1 MRTIKKSVGGARNEI
16 ECARTEGTQRDPR
29 LSGEPSVGRCHES
42 CRLLMTSYDQFD
54 GGSPKAFDDIEV
66 LLAGYTEDTI
76 NTLVLQGRNEK
87 I

>member
-1 MRTIKKSVGGARNEI
+1 VTG
-16 ECARTEGTQRDPR
+16 
-29 LSGEPSVGRCHES
+29 
-42 CRLLMTSYDQFD
+42 YYQFD